1 MTDYFLKGINDVS
14 EERLRQ
20 ITEEGF
26 NSERDDT
33 YLPGTLGS
41 AGASYALAAVAQLI
55 YGPDSEKEVSRAP
68 DYWPWGQDTWNPVDP
83 RRNLVKAAALL
94 IAEIDRI
101 DRREASEKIAAPEAP
116 TQNLQTESEKST
128 EQAIE
133 VPVETPKEI

>member
-33 YLPGTLGS
+33 YHPGTLGS
-41 AGASYALAAVAQLI
+41 AGASYALAAVAQLLL
-55 YGPDSEKEVSRAP
+55 GDSKEDVSKVPDF
-68 DYWPWGQDTWNPVDP
+68 WPWSDETWRPDDP

-94 IAEIDRI
+94 IAEIDRM
-101 DRREASEKIAAPEAP
+101 DRQASAEKIVAPETP
-116 TQNLQTESEKST
+116 TQNIQTESEKVT
-128 EQAIE
+128 EQ
-133 VPVETPKEI
+133 PVEPLSETPKET